1 MKTSIKKRMIAVSL
15 ALCFAGALSG
25 LAQAA
30 DFSSGSWKLNEAKS
44 KFSPG
49 APKSTMVVYEP
60 AGDSVKV
67 TIDGT
72 SFDGKPSHTEW
83 TGKFDGKDYPTTG
96 DSQQSTR
103 SYTKVDANTMKVK
116 VKSGDKVVLSGNIVF
131 SADGMTRTVTA
142 SGMSAAGK
150 KFNYTAVYDKQ

>member
-15 ALCFAGALSG
+15 ALCFAGALAG

-30 DFSSGSWKLNEAKS
+30 DFASGSWKLNEAKS
-44 KFSPG
+44 KFTPG
-49 APKSTMVVYEP
+49 APKSTTVVYAP

-83 TGKFDGKDYPTTG
+83 TGKFDGKDYPATG
-96 DSQQSTR
+96 DSQQSAR
-103 SYTKVDANTMKVK
+103 SYTKVDANTIKFKVK
-116 VKSGDKVVLSGNIVF
+116 NGDKVLLSGTIVIA
-131 SADGMTRTVTA
+131 ADGMTRTVTG

-150 KFNYTAVYDKQ
+150 KFSYTAVYDKQ